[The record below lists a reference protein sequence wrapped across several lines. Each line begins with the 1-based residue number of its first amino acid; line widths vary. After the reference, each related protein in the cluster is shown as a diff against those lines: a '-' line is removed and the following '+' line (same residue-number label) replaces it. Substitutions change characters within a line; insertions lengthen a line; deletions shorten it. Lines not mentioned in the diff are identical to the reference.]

1 MAARESKIAAAL
13 GEIAQGR
20 PLTPDAVVEVAT
32 DPDHVLHDS
41 FEWDDTTAG
50 NSYRVSQARRLI
62 RGVKILTPKGQ
73 KTSRFVSVKVGAQ
86 RQYEDIRVVVKDID
100 KWQAV
105 LTDMAQRLGEA
116 ETTLNGLVSMAE
128 TEERGETVQD
138 LQRLASRLRNRLE
151 EAAQL
156 PL

>member
-1 MAARESKIAAAL
+1 MARESKISAAL
-13 GEIAQGR
+13 DEIAQGQ
-20 PLTPDAVVEVAT
+20 PLTPEAVVETAM
-32 DPDHVLHDS
+32 DPDHVLHES
-41 FEWDDTTAG
+41 FEWDDTVAG
-50 NSYRVSQARRLI
+50 HNHRVWQARHLI
-62 RGVKILTPKGQ
+62 RGVKIVTPEGQ
-73 KTSRFVSVKVGAQ
+73 KTSRFVSVKIGTN

>member
-13 GEIAQGR
+13 GEIAQGQ

-41 FEWDDTTAG
+41 FEWDDGAAG
-50 NSYRVSQARRLI
+50 HSYRVWQARHLI
-62 RGVKILTPKGQ
+62 RGVKIVTPEGQ
-73 KTSRFVSVKVGAQ
+73 RTSRFVSVKIGTN
-86 RQYEDIRVVVKDID
+86 RQYEDIRIVVQDAD
-100 KWQAV
+100 KWTAV
-105 LTDMAQRLGEA
+105 LTDMAQRFGEY
-116 ETTLNGLVSMAE
+116 ETTLNGLVSMAQ
-128 TEERGETVQD
+128 TEKRGETAQEIQ
-138 LQRLASRLRNRLE
+138 QRVTRLRNRLE

>member
-1 MAARESKIAAAL
+1 MARESRIAEAL
-13 GEIAQGR
+13 GEIAQGQ
-20 PLTPDAVVEVAT
+20 PLTPEAVVEVAT
-32 DPDHVLHDS
+32 APDHVLHES
-41 FEWDDTTAG
+41 FEWNDTVAG
-50 NSYRVSQARRLI
+50 HSHRVWQARHLI
-62 RGVKILTPKGQ
+62 RGVKIVTPEGQ
-73 KTSRFVSVKVGAQ
+73 KTSRFVSVKIGAQ

-100 KWQAV
+100 KWEAV

-116 ETTLNGLVSMAE
+116 ETTLNGLVSMAQ

-138 LQRLASRLRNRLE
+138 LQRLAARLRNRLE

>member
-1 MAARESKIAAAL
+1 MARESKIGEAL
-13 GEIAQGR
+13 GEIAQGQ
-20 PLTPDAVVEVAT
+20 PLTPESVVQTAA

-41 FEWDDTTAG
+41 FEWDDGAAG
-50 NSYRVSQARRLI
+50 HNYRMWQARQLI
-62 RGVKILTPKGQ
+62 RGVKIVTPEGQ
-73 KTSRFVSVKVGAQ
+73 KTSRFVSVKMGAR

-116 ETTLNGLVSMAE
+116 ETTLNGLVSMAQ

-138 LQRLASRLRNRLE
+138 LQRLAARLRNRLE

>member
-1 MAARESKIAAAL
+1 MARESRIAQAL
-13 GEIAQGR
+13 GEIAQGQ
-20 PLTPDAVVEVAT
+20 PLTPEAVVAVAT
-32 DPDHVLHDS
+32 DPDHVLHES
-41 FEWDDTTAG
+41 FEWNDSVASH
-50 NSYRVSQARRLI
+50 NYRVWQARHLI
-62 RGVKILTPKGQ
+62 RGVKIVTPEGQ
-73 KTSRFVSVKVGAQ
+73 KTSRFVSVKIGTN

-116 ETTLNGLVSMAE
+116 ETTLNGLVSMAQ
-128 TEERGETVQD
+128 TAERGETVQD
-138 LQRLASRLRNRLE
+138 LQRLAARLRNRLE

>member
-1 MAARESKIAAAL
+1 MA
-13 GEIAQGR
+13 
-20 PLTPDAVVEVAT
+20 
-32 DPDHVLHDS
+32 
-41 FEWDDTTAG
+41 
-50 NSYRVSQARRLI
+50 
-62 RGVKILTPKGQ
+62 GQ
-73 KTSRFVSVKVGAQ
+73 KTSRFVSVKIGAQ

-116 ETTLNGLVSMAE
+116 ETTLNGLVSMAQ

-138 LQRLASRLRNRLE
+138 LQRLAARLRNRLE

>member
-1 MAARESKIAAAL
+1 MGARESKIAAAL
-13 GEIAQGR
+13 GEIAQGQ
-20 PLTPDAVVEVAT
+20 PLPPEAVVGTAT
-32 DPDHVLHDS
+32 DPNHVLHDS
-41 FEWDDTTAG
+41 FEWDDGAAG
-50 NSYRVSQARRLI
+50 HSYRVWQARRLI
-62 RGVKILTPKGQ
+62 RGVKIVTPKGQ
-73 KTSRFVSVKVGAQ
+73 QTSRFVSVKIGAH
-86 RQYEDIRVVVKDID
+86 RQYEDIRVVVTDID
-100 KWQAV
+100 KWGAV

-138 LQRLASRLRNRLE
+138 LQRLAARLRNRLE